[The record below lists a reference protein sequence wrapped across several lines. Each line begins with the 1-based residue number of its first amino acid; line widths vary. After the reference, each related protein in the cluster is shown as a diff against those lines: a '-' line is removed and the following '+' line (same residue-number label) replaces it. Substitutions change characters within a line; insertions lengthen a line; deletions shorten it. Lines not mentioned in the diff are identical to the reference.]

1 MTASADSSAHSA
13 AGSSTPGGVSGPSSP
28 SGSSLRSPATAFV
41 LDLIAIALFGLFAR
55 IAHQSEDIP
64 LNFMGWLATTWPFW
78 LGVLLAWLLL
88 WFGAVGNHSGHEL
101 SAGVPVWVSTVITG
115 LVIWGIINAK
125 LPHWSFVLVAA
136 VMSAL
141 LLFGWRSL
149 SSLVRR

>member
-1 MTASADSSAHSA
+1 M
-13 AGSSTPGGVSGPSSP
+13 
-28 SGSSLRSPATAFV
+28 
-41 LDLIAIALFGLFAR
+41 
-55 IAHQSEDIP
+55 
-64 LNFMGWLATTWPFW
+64 NFMGWLATTWPFW